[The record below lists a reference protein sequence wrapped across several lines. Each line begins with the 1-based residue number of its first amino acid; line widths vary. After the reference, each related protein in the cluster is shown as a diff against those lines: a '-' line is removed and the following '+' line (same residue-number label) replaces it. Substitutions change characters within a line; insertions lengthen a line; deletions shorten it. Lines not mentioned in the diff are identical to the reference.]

1 MPDSHSS
8 ADGAC
13 GQVHVLGSF
22 IDDALALDAYRELDP
37 DGIFM
42 DPRTAFIVMPFF
54 CGGDLEDLIKKG
66 QKLPERLVLSIL
78 AQVIDA
84 VVKLQKHGRAHRDL
98 KPDNVFFCGDRE
110 SLALADFG
118 EVGDL
123 HLQFTKGTTSPGGA
137 QEYLAPEIMSQIAG
151 MADGESAELDYSK
164 NDIYAIGMIAYRMCM
179 CDMDA
184 SPWPDGG
191 EPSAGS
197 LRRIPAGSYS
207 ERLRN
212 FIERGLLSPDPVQRM
227 SAMDAQSESMA
238 LNFAGGGGV
247 AALPV
252 AALPA
257 EPEPQAI
264 AAEPEP
270 QPAPLPVAQPAPL
283 AVAQP
288 APQPQPQAA
297 AARLVPRW
305 EWKDDGE
312 QWKAYAEPVAGQL
325 EEAYQSGGRHVDV
338 DADRYVDPKKM
349 IQKRWEDASKWRH
362 VRRLEVPEG

>member
-1 MPDSHSS
+1 MADSRSS
-8 ADGAC
+8 AGGAC

-37 DGIFM
+37 DGAFM

-98 KPDNVFFCGDRE
+98 KPDNVFFAGDQE

-118 EVGDL
+118 EVGPL
-123 HLQFTKGTTSPGGA
+123 RLQFTKGTTSPGGA
-137 QEYLAPEIMSQIAG
+137 QEYLAPEIMSRIAG

-191 EPSAGS
+191 APSAGA

-207 ERLRN
+207 ENLRN
-212 FIERGLLSPDPVQRM
+212 FVERGLLSPDPAQRM
-227 SAMDAQSESMA
+227 SAVDAQSASTA
-238 LNFAGGGGV
+238 LRFGGD
-247 AALPV
+247 LPPEPV
-252 AALPA
+252 AA
-257 EPEPQAI
+257 EPEPAPQAI

-270 QPAPLPVAQPAPL
+270 QPAPL

-297 AARLVPRW
+297 AARMVPRW

-362 VRRLEVPEG
+362 VRRLEVPEGVPPQ